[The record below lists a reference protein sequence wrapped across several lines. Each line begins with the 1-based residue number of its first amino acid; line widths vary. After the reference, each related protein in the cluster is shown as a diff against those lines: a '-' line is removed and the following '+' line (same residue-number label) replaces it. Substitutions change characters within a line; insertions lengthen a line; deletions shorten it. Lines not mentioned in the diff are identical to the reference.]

1 MRAAQIPIAFVA
13 LISCAL
19 ALPSLGHG
27 SPAELQAGD
36 RAGLVGDKAL
46 PSHTVAESFVYAD
59 NTEDGA
65 THTIHFRDEQPA
77 HHATNTTASLEEQLA
92 EAQRLRKELED
103 LQLRIEILDCW
114 DGHKNDGW
122 GNWDCDGINIW
133 RTTLYPDT
141 NNPFTCWQIADAQAR
156 QKLADLEWD
165 PRTNVFH
172 AVTERNT
179 CIHGFSAVGRD
190 HQG

>member
-1 MRAAQIPIAFVA
+1 MRAAEFSIAFVA
-13 LISCAL
+13 LVSCAL
-19 ALPSLGHG
+19 ALPSLGHS
-27 SPAELQAGD
+27 SPAELQAGG
-36 RAGLVGDKAL
+36 RAGLVADKAL
-46 PSHTVAESFVYAD
+46 PSHTVDESFVYTD

-65 THTIHFRDEQPA
+65 THTIHIRNEQPA
-77 HHATNTTASLEEQLA
+77 HNATNTAASLEEQLA
-92 EAQRLRKELED
+92 EAQRLRMELED

-133 RTTLYPDT
+133 RTTLYPDA
-141 NNPFTCWQIADAQAR
+141 NNPFTCWQTADAQAR

-165 PRTNVFH
+165 PRMNVFH

-179 CIHGFSAVGRD
+179 CRHGFSAVARG